1 MENRLSK
8 LRKSLDHSVFK
19 QLTFSEQLREGI
31 FKNLDRDQESDYE
44 IDLSILHLL
53 VEKKT
58 GYQLLQDL
66 YSRGIYNY
74 ESNEGMLYLK
84 LHDLEKQDYIT
95 SSWGNDGEKFYRIS
109 QIGNNILDTHYKQN
123 HTLFRNLI
131 EE

>member
-66 YSRGIYNY
+66 YSR
-74 ESNEGMLYLK
+74 
-84 LHDLEKQDYIT
+84 DL
-95 SSWGNDGEKFYRIS
+95 
-109 QIGNNILDTHYKQN
+109 
-123 HTLFRNLI
+123 
-131 EE
+131 